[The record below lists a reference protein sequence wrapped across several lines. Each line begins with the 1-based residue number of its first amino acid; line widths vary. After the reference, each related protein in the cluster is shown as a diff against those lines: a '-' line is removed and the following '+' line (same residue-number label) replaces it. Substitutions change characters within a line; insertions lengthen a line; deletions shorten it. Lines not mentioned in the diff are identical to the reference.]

1 MGRLRKSI
9 DAEVMKVTVSLDS
22 KTFNALSLLAFLRKK
37 SMSEVIS
44 DIVASKKNAINKE
57 IDEKL
62 GQFRSQQDSGDSAT
76 GEE

>member
-1 MGRLRKSI
+1 MGRLRKSM

-22 KTFNALSLLAFLRKK
+22 KTFNAISLLAFLRNK

>member
-1 MGRLRKSI
+1 
-9 DAEVMKVTVSLDS
+9 MKVTVSLDS

>member
-1 MGRLRKSI
+1 
-9 DAEVMKVTVSLDS
+9 
-22 KTFNALSLLAFLRKK
+22 
-37 SMSEVIS
+37 MSEVIS